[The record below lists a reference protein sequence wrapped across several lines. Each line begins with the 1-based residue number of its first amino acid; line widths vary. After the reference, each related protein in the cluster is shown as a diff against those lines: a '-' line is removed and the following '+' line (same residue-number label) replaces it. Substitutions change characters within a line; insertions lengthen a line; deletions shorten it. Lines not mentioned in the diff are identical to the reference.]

1 MPGPNE
7 RPDFLATVVD
17 KTTADNYFLESD
29 CFHMPHKK
37 DDPLNRQSKARGT
50 RSREQVIYEDI
61 HRAIAE
67 RRLLPGAKLTE
78 ETLCEVFKVSRARI
92 RKVLLLLAK
101 ENVVRLEP
109 NRGAFVWRPTVRDAR
124 NVLDARRVIE
134 LEIINGATA
143 HATAENF
150 AEMRR
155 IIAEE
160 KTALATGDYSR
171 SMRLSGEF
179 HMALAASA
187 QNPIL
192 SEFLAGLISR
202 CYLILATYQKRDA
215 QVCPQTD
222 HEDLVAL
229 LEQRD
234 LAGALTA
241 QRHHF
246 DHIESELDLSD
257 KQPASLTLKQIFAG
271 A

>member
-1 MPGPNE
+1 
-7 RPDFLATVVD
+7 V
-17 KTTADNYFLESD
+17 
-29 CFHMPHKK
+29 
-37 DDPLNRQSKARGT
+37 NRQPKPRGV
-50 RSREQVIYEDI
+50 RSREQVIYEEI

-78 ETLCEVFKVSRARI
+78 EALGEVFGVSRARI

-101 ENVVRLEP
+101 GNIVQLEP

-134 LEIINGATA
+134 LDVINGAVA
-143 HATAENF
+143 HATAKDF
-150 AEMRR
+150 AQMRS

-160 KTALATGDYSR
+160 KKALADADYSR

-179 HMALAASA
+179 HMALANSA

-192 SEFLAGLISR
+192 SEFLSGLISR

-215 QVCPQTD
+215 QTCPQTD
-222 HEDLVAL
+222 HEDIVAL
-229 LEQRD
+229 IEKRD
-234 LAGALTA
+234 LAGALAA

-246 DHIESELDLSD
+246 DHIENELDLSE
-257 KQPASLTLKQIFAG
+257 KQPVSLTLKQIFQAG
-271 A
+271 

>member
-1 MPGPNE
+1 MS
-7 RPDFLATVVD
+7 RL
-17 KTTADNYFLESD
+17 
-29 CFHMPHKK
+29 
-37 DDPLNRQSKARGT
+37 SKARGT
-50 RSREQVIYEDI
+50 RSREQVIYEEI

-78 ETLCEVFKVSRARI
+78 EALCEIFNVSRARI

-101 ENVVRLEP
+101 ENVVQIEP

-134 LEIINGATA
+134 MEIINGCVA
-143 HATAENF
+143 HATAADF

-155 IIAEE
+155 VIAEE
-160 KTALATGDYSR
+160 DKALAAGDYSR

-179 HMALAASA
+179 HMALAQSA

-215 QVCPQTD
+215 QICPQRD

-229 LEQRD
+229 LEKRD
-234 LAGALTA
+234 LAGSLAA

-246 DHIESELDLSD
+246 DHIESELDLSE
-257 KQPASLTLKQIFAG
+257 KQPAGLTLKQIFTPA
-271 A
+271 